1 MIERRKLELESSIRK
16 RLSLQDLLHIHRDA
30 KTFSQETCLQILEKH
45 YDPTTSKLSSVTLS
59 DGAFVS
65 SNVVPKDD
73 KAAENLNRIDRFA
86 LVQIDQAR
94 VKCDK
99 VVVDGVDILEISS
112 KEGEVINLKKAYLG
126 EGIEKLKRIGADSMS
141 LWGLKFMGG
150 GQEVEFGARKAGSD
164 QNATISKVDSVL
176 EEVGNS
182 SKGSEPEPAS
192 TEPRSKRKRSQCPF
206 CVRTFS
212 DTEALVKHVDCEHN
226 D

>member
-1 MIERRKLELESSIRK
+1 MIEREKLELENSIRK

-30 KTFSQETCLQILEKH
+30 KTFSEETCLQILEKH

-99 VVVDGVDILEISS
+99 LVVDVVDILEISS
-112 KEGEVINLKKAYLG
+112 
-126 EGIEKLKRIGADSMS
+126 
-141 LWGLKFMGG
+141 
-150 GQEVEFGARKAGSD
+150 
-164 QNATISKVDSVL
+164 
-176 EEVGNS
+176 
-182 SKGSEPEPAS
+182 
-192 TEPRSKRKRSQCPF
+192 
-206 CVRTFS
+206 
-212 DTEALVKHVDCEHN
+212 
-226 D
+226 